1 MKKKFTDYLIVD
13 GYNVINAW
21 SDLNEMAKVDLEGAR
36 EKLNFILGEY
46 AAFSGIYTI
55 VVYDAYRVKTHT
67 KREEEIGNLK
77 IVYTKE
83 KQTADSYIEKFIT
96 EFGPKKHLSIR
107 VASDDMAEQQMVLG
121 KGGSRITTR
130 ELNIEVQRSNTKIK
144 TTTKTKKTEKNT
156 LEDVV
161 DTDVLRKLE
170 EIRKGISKGK

>member
-1 MKKKFTDYLIVD
+1 M
-13 GYNVINAW
+13 
-21 SDLNEMAKVDLEGAR
+21 
-36 EKLNFILGEY
+36 
-46 AAFSGIYTI
+46 
-55 VVYDAYRVKTHT
+55 
-67 KREEEIGNLK
+67 
-77 IVYTKE
+77 
-83 KQTADSYIEKFIT
+83 
-96 EFGPKKHLSIR
+96 SIR

-170 EIRKGISKGK
+170 EIRKGIPKGK

>member
-1 MKKKFTDYLIVD
+1 
-13 GYNVINAW
+13 
-21 SDLNEMAKVDLEGAR
+21 
-36 EKLNFILGEY
+36 
-46 AAFSGIYTI
+46 
-55 VVYDAYRVKTHT
+55 
-67 KREEEIGNLK
+67 
-77 IVYTKE
+77 
-83 KQTADSYIEKFIT
+83 
-96 EFGPKKHLSIR
+96 
-107 VASDDMAEQQMVLG
+107 MVLG

>member
-1 MKKKFTDYLIVD
+1 M
-13 GYNVINAW
+13 N
-21 SDLNEMAKVDLEGAR
+21 
-36 EKLNFILGEY
+36 
-46 AAFSGIYTI
+46 
-55 VVYDAYRVKTHT
+55 
-67 KREEEIGNLK
+67 
-77 IVYTKE
+77 
-83 KQTADSYIEKFIT
+83 
-96 EFGPKKHLSIR
+96 IR

-170 EIRKGISKGK
+170 EIRKGIPKGK